1 MKFSNDAKRALIVL
15 AAVVF
20 AAAPAAA
27 ETIFEATLDSGQLVP
42 PGDSTAYGA
51 AVIVLNDAQTEA
63 YYTVA
68 FAGLDFPQTA
78 AHFHHAPPGEN
89 GPPILTLELGSP
101 LAGVWMLTPED
112 ADALLA
118 HEVYVNIHTEGYPSG
133 EIRGNFDQSTV
144 AAETTTWSQLKSL
157 Y

>member
-1 MKFSNDAKRALIVL
+1 MKFSNDTKRALIVL

-20 AAAPAAA
+20 AAVPAAA
-27 ETIFEATLDSGQLVP
+27 ETIFEATLDGGQLVP

-51 AVIVLNDAQTEA
+51 AVIIMNDAQTEA
-63 YYTVA
+63 HYTVA

-78 AHFHHAPPGEN
+78 AHFHHALPGQN
-89 GPPILTLELGSP
+89 GNAILTLELGSP

-112 ADALLA
+112 AEALLNHA
-118 HEVYVNIHTEGYPSG
+118 VYVNIHTEGYPSG

-144 AAETTTWSQLKSL
+144 ATETTTWSQLKAL